1 MIKLVI
7 FDLDGTLIDSK
18 EDLALNVNR
27 VLVEMGLE
35 KKSHSLIQSYIGHGE
50 ENLVGSSIGLE
61 NADRLQEAMRIF
73 KKHYSA
79 NLLDTTVPYEGA
91 YKVLSHLKKTKQLA
105 LATNKP
111 LYYTKPILEELEM
124 SNYFD
129 LVLGGDSVEQ
139 KKPHPEMIERILS
152 ELKVKKEDAILIGD
166 SLADV
171 RSAQAAG
178 IKICA
183 MTYGFCERE
192 KLVEAKPDYLLEDIN
207 ELIALLA

>member
-1 MIKLVI
+1 MKLII

-35 KKSHSLIQSYIGHGE
+35 EKSHLLIQSYIGHGE
-50 ENLVGSSIGLE
+50 ENLVGSSIGKE
-61 NADRLQEAMRIF
+61 NAHRLEEAMQLF

-79 NLLDTTVPYEGA
+79 NLLETTAPYEGM
-91 YKVLSHLKKTKQLA
+91 YRVLSHLRKTKQLA

-111 LYYTKPILEELEM
+111 LYYTKTILEGLEM
-124 SNYFD
+124 SEYFD
-129 LVLGGDSVEQ
+129 LVLGGACVAQ
-139 KKPHPEMIERILS
+139 KKPHPEMIERILA
-152 ELKVKKEDAILIGD
+152 ELNTKKEDAILIGD

-171 RSAQAAG
+171 GSAKAAG

-183 MTYGFCERE
+183 MTYGFCAKE
-192 KLVEAKPDYLLEDIN
+192 KLVAANPDYLLDDLN
-207 ELIALLA
+207 ELIALLS